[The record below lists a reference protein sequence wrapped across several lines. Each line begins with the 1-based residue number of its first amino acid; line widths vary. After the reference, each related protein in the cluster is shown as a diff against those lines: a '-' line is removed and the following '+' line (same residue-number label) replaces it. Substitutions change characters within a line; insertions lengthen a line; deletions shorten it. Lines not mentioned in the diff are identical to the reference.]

1 MSPELL
7 LQKFGY
13 LAVFVGTFLEGE
25 TILVMGGFFAERGY
39 FNLPL
44 VLLTACAG
52 SFSGHV
58 FWFWLGRTQGVRLL
72 ERFPRLKKH
81 FGKGI
86 RLFERY
92 GAPAIFITQWLYGL
106 RITCAVIIGISK
118 ISTIK
123 FLIYEAVTCIV
134 WAAIVGAAGY
144 FFGQTVEHFFGRAAH
159 IEKYGLLAL
168 VAIGAGLFAY
178 HRWKERREEK
188 LSSSETDVEPQD
200 DHSTT
205 PV

>member
-39 FNLPL
+39 LTLPL
-44 VLLTACAG
+44 VILTAFGG
-52 SFSGHV
+52 SYVGHV
-58 FWFWLGRTQGVRLL
+58 GWFWLGRTQGVKLL
-72 ERFPRLKKH
+72 DRFPRLKKH

-123 FLIYEAVTCIV
+123 FLVYEALTCIV
-134 WAAIVGAAGY
+134 WAIVIGLAGFY
-144 FFGQTVEHFFGRAAH
+144 FGRAVERVLGKAAH
-159 IEKYGLLAL
+159 IEKYGLLLL
-168 VAIGAGLFAY
+168 VVVGVGLWLY
-178 HRWKERREEK
+178 HRWKDKREEQPEAPE
-188 LSSSETDVEPQD
+188 S
-200 DHSTT
+200 
-205 PV
+205 

>member
-25 TILVMGGFFAERGY
+25 TILVMAGFFAERGY
-39 FNLPL
+39 LRLPF
-44 VLLTACAG
+44 VIATACAG
-52 SFSGHV
+52 AYSGHV

-72 ERFPRLKKH
+72 DRFPRMKRH

-118 ISTIK
+118 VSTIK
-123 FLIYEAVTCIV
+123 FLLYEALTCMI
-134 WAAIVGAAGY
+134 WAIIIGTAGFY
-144 FFGQTVEHFFGRAAH
+144 FGRAVERVLGRAAH
-159 IEKYGLLAL
+159 IEKFGLLVLL
-168 VAIGAGLFAY
+168 VGAIAFWAY
-178 HRWKERREEK
+178 HRWKERREEIEI
-188 LSSSETDVEPQD
+188 SPPT
-200 DHSTT
+200 
-205 PV
+205 